1 MTDTPVDK
9 GISDAKLADLVT
21 LHERQRAM
29 HAERHEIKAACAV
42 DDIISALRELQ
53 EMREADRHFTEL
65 EHQLIAKAQMFRKE
79 RDVLKFSLTAR
90 DEALASIRVFAQD
103 CIENGYFDKGSLG
116 NLYSIRD
123 LCDLNTTVKEEL
135 K

>member
-1 MTDTPVDK
+1 MSEATVVDK

-29 HAERHEIKAACAV
+29 HAERNEIKAACAV
-42 DDIISALRELQ
+42 DDIIAALRELQ

-79 RDVLKFSLTAR
+79 RDVLKFSLTASEKRNEEAVRLLRAGGNGGVFCLMAESSDDADVWYDQR
-90 DEALASIRVFAQD
+90 DQFLE
-103 CIENGYFDKGSLG
+103 GK
-116 NLYSIRD
+116 
-123 LCDLNTTVKEEL
+123 
-135 K
+135 